1 MSDRVQTLAGAD
13 AERLIAGGA
22 RVLDVRSPAEHADL
36 GHIPGSWLLPVDL
49 IPSAPGLLRNRA
61 APVLV
66 YCEHGVRSRVAAE
79 FLARAG
85 FTAVHDLAG
94 GMSVWRGAREFGP
107 GVLRGPCSWLLETA
121 DLLPHRGAVLDVA
134 CGYGRHALLLG
145 GAGYPVEAV
154 DRDPEALA
162 FTAETARAL
171 GLPVATRA
179 LDLEAGQPDLGED
192 AFDVVLVVHFLHRP
206 LFPALRRALARGG
219 LLIYETFTREQAK
232 LSKPTNPAFLLDPG
246 ELPKLCEG
254 LEIVRQREG
263 EFEGRHVAAVA
274 ARRPQ

>member
-1 MSDRVQTLAGAD
+1 MPVATLAGEA

-22 RVLDVRSPAEHADL
+22 RVLDVRSPGEHEDL

-66 YCEHGVRSRVAAE
+66 YCEHGVRSRMAAE

-94 GMSVWRGAREFGP
+94 GMSAWRGAREHGP

-121 DLLPHRGAVLDVA
+121 DLLPGRGRVLDVA
-134 CGYGRHALLLG
+134 CGYGRHALLLA
-145 GAGYPVEAV
+145 GAGYEVEAV
-154 DRDPEALA
+154 DRDSEGLT
-162 FTAETARAL
+162 FTAETAAAL
-171 GLPVATRA
+171 GLPVRTRA
-179 LDLEAGQPDLGED
+179 VDLEGRQPDLGEA

-206 LFPALRRALARGG
+206 LFPALRRALAPEG
-219 LLIYETFTREQAK
+219 LLIYETFTREQAR

-254 LEIVRQREG
+254 LELVRQREG
-263 EFEGRHVAAVA
+263 LFEGRHVAGVA
-274 ARRPQ
+274 ARRLP